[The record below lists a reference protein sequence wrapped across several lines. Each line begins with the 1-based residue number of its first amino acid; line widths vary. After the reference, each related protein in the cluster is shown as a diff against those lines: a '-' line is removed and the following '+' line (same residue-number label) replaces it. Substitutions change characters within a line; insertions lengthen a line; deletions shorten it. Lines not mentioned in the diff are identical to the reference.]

1 LFVNEKSRLAPAFF
15 LTTIAIT
22 SCQRQQVQQMPAQVQ
37 LDQQQGPRQVQ
48 QVQRPEPMRFQQ
60 LFHRMQ
66 PKRGST
72 ELQSKQNDS

>member
-1 LFVNEKSRLAPAFF
+1 MKKAGLRRLFLLNL
-15 LTTIAIT
+15 LIT
-22 SCQRQQVQQMPAQVQ
+22 CSQRVQQQA
-37 LDQQQGPRQVQ
+37 DQQREPRQARRVQ
-48 QVQRPEPMRFQQ
+48 QQERPELMRFEQ

>member
-1 LFVNEKSRLAPAFF
+1 
-15 LTTIAIT
+15 
-22 SCQRQQVQQMPAQVQ
+22 MPAQVQ

-48 QVQRPEPMRFQQ
+48 QVQQQERPEPMRFQQ

>member
-1 LFVNEKSRLAPAFF
+1 VNEKSRRKPAFF

-22 SCQRQQVQQMPAQVQ
+22 SCQHLQEQRVQQQADPQRV
-37 LDQQQGPRQVQ
+37 QQQERQERQ
-48 QVQRPEPMRFQQ
+48 EPMRFQQ

-72 ELQSKQNDS
+72 ELQSVQNDS